1 MWNDQEEITLKDK
14 EGNPIILTV
23 DVPPEPQPQM
33 VLESFSQHE
42 LYIKNDETNNED
54 E

>member
-14 EGNPIILTV
+14 DGNPIVLTV

-33 VLESFSQHE
+33 ILESFSHHE
-42 LYIKNDETNNED
+42 LYSRDNEPNDED

>member
-1 MWNDQEEITLKDK
+1 MLNDQEEITLKDK
-14 EGNPIILTV
+14 DGNPIILTV

-33 VLESFSQHE
+33 ILETFNRHE
-42 LYIKNDETNNED
+42 LYSKNIESDDEE